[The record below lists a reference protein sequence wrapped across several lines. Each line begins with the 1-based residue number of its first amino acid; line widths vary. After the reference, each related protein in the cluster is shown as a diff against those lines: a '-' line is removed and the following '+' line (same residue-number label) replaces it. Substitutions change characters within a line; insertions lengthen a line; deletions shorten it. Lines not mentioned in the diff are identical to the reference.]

1 MSADGGNDQS
11 RSGKR
16 TALIL
21 YGSETGNA
29 QEVAEELG
37 QLVERLHFIT
47 HVYEFNAAKAVSK
60 KKWPSCFFLS
70 FSPHFLNGNNVVMQM
85 LILSC
90 FFLFRNHCHPTS

>member
-1 MSADGGNDQS
+1 MSTDDGNDRS
-11 RSGKR
+11 RLKKR

-60 KKWPSCFFLS
+60 KKKKRTKRPSLFFSL
-70 FSPHFLNGNNVVMQM
+70 FSPPF
-85 LILSC
+85 
-90 FFLFRNHCHPTS
+90 

>member
-1 MSADGGNDQS
+1 MSTDDGNDRS
-11 RSGKR
+11 RLKKR

-60 KKWPSCFFLS
+60 KKKKEQKGLPC
-70 FSPHFLNGNNVVMQM
+70 FSPYFPL
-85 LILSC
+85 
-90 FFLFRNHCHPTS
+90 LFK